1 MSDNMNMNT
10 MVGKVVAVLVAL
22 LLVVVLVYPV
32 INTVGNGGSDTT
44 TITSINEGAEWLKL
58 GYAEGTDFEFEIT
71 DDGADVT
78 VGEQTGSLG
87 DMIYYADEGRVIFSR
102 GTATYLM
109 TTGND
114 SAVYTFSDSVRVT
127 NANGTLTIYDGSSV
141 IDTVSSPAWA
151 YYPDSQGGYGF
162 FTNGNLNLLE
172 NEPKVAVGSYAGV
185 FAYNDVILTPNGI
198 ELGLVKE
205 GDYADGEV
213 VWEVPT
219 EDSLPTDSQPNIAIW
234 SSVPVMN
241 SANPTNS
248 TRIGDLYY
256 RFSGSN
262 ASLVGY
268 SSSINWSTF
277 TTIPD
282 TVTYGGTTY
291 TVNAIGV
298 NAFKDCTNLALTSL
312 PSGLTSIKNY
322 AFQGCTNLA
331 LTSLPSGVTSIGSG
345 AFSGCTSLALTSLPN
360 GLTTINDFAFQDCTS
375 LALTSLPSGITYIY
389 MSTFQNCPNL
399 ALTSLPSG
407 ITWIEGSA
415 FQGCTNL
422 ALTSLPSGVK
432 SIGSGAFSGCTSLAL
447 TSLPSGV
454 TSINSYTFRGCTN
467 LETMIII
474 GSPRI
479 SDDAFLDTNIKE
491 VLNLGDTAITTTS
504 YGLNA
509 DSVQDYVG
517 ALGYVAPTH
526 IQEDSSDSSGN
537 NADGVF
543 MAVLKIVPIVL
554 IICILSVLV
563 MPMINGKAQ

>member
-331 LTSLPSGVTSIGSG
+331 LTSLPSGV
-345 AFSGCTSLALTSLPN
+345 
-360 GLTTINDFAFQDCTS
+360 
-375 LALTSLPSGITYIY
+375 
-389 MSTFQNCPNL
+389 
-399 ALTSLPSG
+399 
-407 ITWIEGSA
+407 
-415 FQGCTNL
+415 
-422 ALTSLPSGVK
+422 K